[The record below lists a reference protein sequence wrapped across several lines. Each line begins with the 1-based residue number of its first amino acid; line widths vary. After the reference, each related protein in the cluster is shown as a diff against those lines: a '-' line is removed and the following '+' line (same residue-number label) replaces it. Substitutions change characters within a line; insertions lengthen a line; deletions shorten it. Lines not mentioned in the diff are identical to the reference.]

1 MGAESATPWG
11 AIAQV
16 GGGLLQ
22 SIIGGIGARKRQ
34 RELERFNQNAPQYK
48 ANQGI
53 MDFYNQAL
61 ARYNVNPTESAL
73 YKRQMQDIDRGVSTG
88 IGALQDRRSGTAGIS
103 SLVRSANDARLGA
116 NVAAE
121 QQRDQR
127 FGQLGSAAQMKAGEE
142 RTAFDINQMQPFE
155 RKFNMLAQRAGAANQ
170 LANTGL
176 SNVFGG
182 LQNYT
187 MAQAMGN
194 SGGSGQGGFFNTQ
207 MGRRYKSGW
216 PT

>member
-1 MGAESATPWG
+1 MPLPILPLISAGAGLAQAIFGGSKAKKYQKQLEGMQSPTYSANK
-11 AIAQV
+11 
-16 GGGLLQ
+16 
-22 SIIGGIGARKRQ
+22 GI
-34 RELERFNQNAPQYK
+34 LDY
-48 ANQGI
+48 
-53 MDFYNQAL
+53 YNQAL

-73 YKRQMQDIDRGVSTG
+73 YKRQTRDIDRGLSTG

-103 SLVRSANDARLGA
+103 SLFRSANDAKLDA

-127 FGQLGSAAQMKAGEE
+127 FSQLGGAAEMKAGEE

-176 SNVFGG
+176 SNLFGG
-182 LQNYT
+182 LQNWQ
-187 MAQAMGN
+187 MSNALKGSGSS
-194 SGGSGQGGFFNTQ
+194 SGGGGFYNTKY
-207 MGRRYKSGW
+207 GKLYK
-216 PT
+216 